1 MRYIQKQMP
10 LSDARRIQKKKRET
24 VQVVL
29 LIGLVVLFFSLLF
42 KNRWPKPPEIRPE
55 CLQEPVQTQED
66 VPEPFIDEAKGYRY
80 EVQPLFNYELW
91 GMVVSSHYAGSITDF
106 AHDVWKDYLNIK
118 DICVIFGRN
127 LETDA
132 FRYVSFRSRDFTCY
146 YSYRDPDVGEL
157 FSGAHIANNHL
168 ITSDPVLVRA
178 IKRARRGDQVRIKGW
193 LVNYRHEGSPYG
205 RSTSTVRTDRGD
217 RACEVV
223 YVTEFEIMKK
233 ANPGWRAAFPLSLI
247 IIAGSVLALFF
258 I

>member
-1 MRYIQKQMP
+1 MINAPR
-10 LSDARRIQKKKRET
+10 LRKRKEA
-24 VQVVL
+24 VQAAL
-29 LIGLVVLFFSLLF
+29 LIGLVTLFFSLLF
-42 KNRWPKPPEIRPE
+42 KGRWPKPFEIRPE

-66 VPEPFIDEAKGYRY
+66 VPEPFAAEAKGYVY

-91 GMVVSSHYAGSITDF
+91 GMVVSSHHAGSITDF
-106 AHDVWKDYLNIK
+106 AHEAWKDYLNIK

-132 FRYVSFRSRDFTCY
+132 FRYVTFRSRDFTCY

-157 FSGAHIANNHL
+157 FSGAHLANNHL
-168 ITSDPVLVRA
+168 ITTDPLLVRA
-178 IKRARRGDQVRIKGW
+178 IRRARRGDQIRIKGW
-193 LVNYRHEGSPYG
+193 LVNYRHEGARGG
-205 RSTSTVRTDRGD
+205 RSTSTVRTDAGD

-233 ANPGWRAAFPLSLI
+233 ANAGWRAAFPLSLI
-247 IIAGSVLALFF
+247 VIAGSVLALFF